1 VNELKEVHM
10 PDRTTET
17 PAFDTLAMMTAAS
30 LENSSLE
37 PEAIALSRFA
47 ALVAIDAPSV
57 SYLVNLGAM
66 KDELDIDTIQG
77 ALVAIAPIVGTAR
90 IASAASN
97 IAEALGIALEIAAE
111 DLAAIEG
118 SDI

>member
-1 VNELKEVHM
+1 
-10 PDRTTET
+10 
-17 PAFDTLAMMTAAS
+17 
-30 LENSSLE
+30 
-37 PEAIALSRFA
+37 
-47 ALVAIDAPSV
+47 VAVDGSAV
-57 SYLVNLGAM
+57 SWLLHLGAAEET
-66 KDELDIDTIQG
+66 DLDLDKVLGT
-77 ALVAIAPIVGTAR
+77 LVAIAPIVGTAR